1 MMVQIVEE
9 SILYDMRRFEH
20 SHFATQASGI
30 EVLYKTNKGI
40 QLQEEEDCDVLC
52 WLSLSL
58 SVISK
63 FDCRIL
69 VSLGQFWNFEL
80 SNLPIVRV
88 KKFNIADTNH
98 LAKQ

>member
-1 MMVQIVEE
+1 MVQIVEE

-52 WLSLSL
+52 
-58 SVISK
+58 
-63 FDCRIL
+63 
-69 VSLGQFWNFEL
+69 
-80 SNLPIVRV
+80 
-88 KKFNIADTNH
+88 
-98 LAKQ
+98 